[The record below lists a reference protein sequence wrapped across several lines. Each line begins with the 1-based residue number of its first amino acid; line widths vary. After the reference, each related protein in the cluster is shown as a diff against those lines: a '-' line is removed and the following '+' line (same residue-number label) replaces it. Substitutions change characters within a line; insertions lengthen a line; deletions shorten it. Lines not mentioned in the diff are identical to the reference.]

1 MVTVTMR
8 PPKAPSTSGVSLI
21 RLIVLSGVLG
31 GALALVVLPGLALA
45 ADPPAG
51 PAPSGVTASPAPTPT
66 PAPDPTPKPDPT
78 PAPTPTPPPAPP
90 PPPSIHAPRAM
101 NLFVR
106 AQFRYQDPNSAACTA
121 ASVRSML
128 NFIAVRRTGGDSFL
142 WKPNIGP
149 AVQARILAWER
160 SHDTMAGGRGSDPHG
175 WRNALNYYGWGPAT
189 LQAGARVYDDY
200 SYNSFDGAMKSAVRA
215 LASTRKPVGLL
226 ARRGAHAQMITGYY
240 GLVGDPFAK
249 DAAGRFTN
257 EFSVAGFYFTDPLR
271 GSKAVNRGMSYTAL
285 RRTLTLRW
293 RFLRYRQ
300 TDSRYDDPYT
310 PGYRVSRAEWYGRFV
325 LVLPIR

>member
-1 MVTVTMR
+1 MVTLTMR
-8 PPKAPSTSGVSLI
+8 SPMAPSTSGVSHI
-21 RLIVLSGVLG
+21 RLILLSGVLG
-31 GALALVVLPGLALA
+31 GALALVLLPSLALA

-51 PAPSGVTASPAPTPT
+51 PAPSAIDSPAPAPT
-66 PAPDPTPKPDPT
+66 AAPDPTPQPDPT
-78 PAPTPTPPPAPP
+78 AAPTPTPTPPP
-90 PPPSIHAPRAM
+90 PPSIRAPRLM

-128 NFIAVRRTGGDSFL
+128 NFIAVRKTGGDGFL

-149 AVQARILAWER
+149 AVQSRILAWER
-160 SHDTMAGGRGSDPHG
+160 AHDTMAGGRGSDPHG
-175 WRNALNYYGWGPAT
+175 WRNALNYYGWGPTA
-189 LQAGARVYDDY
+189 LVSGARVYDDY

-226 ARRGAHAQMITGYY
+226 GWRGAHAQMITGYY

-257 EFSVAGFYFTDPLR
+257 AFSVAGFYFTDPLR
-271 GSKAVNRGMSYTAL
+271 GSRAVNRGMSYTAL

-293 RFLRYRQ
+293 RFRVYRE

-310 PGYRVSRAEWYGRFV
+310 PGFRVSRTEWYGHFV

>member
-1 MVTVTMR
+1 MT
-8 PPKAPSTSGVSLI
+8 PSPSVVSLI
-21 RLIVLSGVLG
+21 RLILLSGVLG
-31 GALALVVLPGLALA
+31 GVLALVVLPSLALA

-51 PAPSGVTASPAPTPT
+51 PAPSAVNASPAPTPT

-78 PAPTPTPPPAPP
+78 VAPTPTPTPTPVPP
-90 PPPSIHAPRAM
+90 PPPSTSAPRSV

-128 NFIAVRRTGGDSFL
+128 NFIAVRKTGGDGFL

-160 SHDTMAGGRGSDPHG
+160 AHDTMAGGRGSDPHG
-175 WRNALNYYGWGPAT
+175 WRNALNYYGWGPTT
-189 LQAGARVYDDY
+189 LVAGARVYDDF
-200 SYNSFDGAMKSAVRA
+200 SYTSFDGAMKSAVRA

-240 GLVGDPFAK
+240 GLVGNPFAK
-249 DAAGRFTN
+249 DATGRFTN
-257 EFSVAGFYFTDPLR
+257 AFSVAGFYFTDPLR

-293 RFLRYRQ
+293 RFQPYRQ

-325 LVLPIR
+325 LVLPVR